1 MIQQLHLITLFAN
14 VKTTWWQLR
23 ENNPNCGRA

>member
-14 VKTTWWQLR
+14 EHKRQLR
-23 ENNPNCGRA
+23 EDNPNRGRA